1 MSVPTVPTV
10 PGVPAVDVVVVNWN
24 TGPHLRACLRSIAA
38 ADRSRLRVAR
48 IVVVDNAST
57 DDSLD
62 RLAAP
67 GVPLHVVRNADNR
80 GFAAACNQGAR
91 HGDSDLLLFLNPDT
105 ELYPGTL
112 RAVAGFLGT
121 PAARGVGI
129 LGGHMVDARGRP
141 AISCSRF
148 PTLRTFAAKA
158 TGLDRLAPGR
168 FPPHHLT
175 PAETSGSGPVDQVIG
190 AFFLLRRGLFERLGG
205 FDEGY
210 FLYFEE
216 TDLARRARD
225 AGLRSYH
232 LRPALVHHVGQ
243 VSSRQLGGARLRH
256 SLCSRTR
263 YAVRHWPRAHARLL
277 VLLTVTVELA
287 ARLARAALHADPAGV
302 RDVLVGY
309 GGYLRRLPVTLARAR
324 TDGTVPAPPAPR
336 TPPSAS
342 STPSSPATTPAPP
355 PTSPSAPPDPKDPRH
370 AHRRPLPRHPRPAAP
385 DSTAQPV
392 TAEPATREPLA
403 EPAGGGP
410 APAPLTP
417 AADDPRPPRPGPQGA
432 GRDPVRGPAPPARP
446 APGPAGA
453 AGAVRERAA
462 GAVPAAAD
470 RAGGTG
476 VHPLQGPHHAHRQH
490 RPRGDGR
497 P

>member
-287 ARLARAALHADPAGV
+287 ARLARAALHADPAGCPG
-302 RDVLVGY
+302 RPRR
-309 GGYLRRLPVTLARAR
+309 LRRLPAPASRSPSPGPAPTAPSPHPPRPGHRPPRPRRPLRLR
-324 TDGTVPAPPAPR
+324 PPPPRRRPAPPRPR
-336 TPPSAS
+336 TRR
-342 STPSSPATTPAPP
+342 TPAMRTADRSRGTPAPP
-355 PTSPSAPPDPKDPRH
+355 HRTPPRNPSPRNPPPASPSPNPPVAAPHPPPS
-370 AHRRPLPRHPRPAAP
+370 PLPPMTPAPSPRPA
-385 DSTAQPV
+385 
-392 TAEPATREPLA
+392 
-403 EPAGGGP
+403 
-410 APAPLTP
+410 
-417 AADDPRPPRPGPQGA
+417 
-432 GRDPVRGPAPPARP
+432 GRW
-446 APGPAGA
+446 
-453 AGAVRERAA
+453 
-462 GAVPAAAD
+462 
-470 RAGGTG
+470 T
-476 VHPLQGPHHAHRQH
+476 
-490 RPRGDGR
+490 
-497 P
+497 

>member
-1 MSVPTVPTV
+1 MSGPAVPTDPAL
-10 PGVPAVDVVVVNWN
+10 PAVDVVVVNWN
-24 TGPHLRACLRSIAA
+24 TGPHLRACLRSLAA

-67 GVPLHVVRNADNR
+67 GIPLQVVRNADNR

-112 RAVAGFLGT
+112 RAVAGFLGS

-129 LGGHMVDARGRP
+129 LGGHMVDADGRP
-141 AISCSRF
+141 AISSSRF
-148 PTLRTFAAKA
+148 PTLRTFAGKA

-175 PAETSGSGPVDQVIG
+175 PAETTGSGPVDQVIG
-190 AFFLLRRGLFERLGG
+190 AFFLLHRGLFERLGG

-263 YAVRHWPRAHARLL
+263 YAARHWPRGHARLL
-277 VLLTVTVELA
+277 VLLTLTVELA
-287 ARLARAALHADPAGV
+287 ARLARAALHADPGGV

-309 GGYLRRLPVTLARAR
+309 GGYLRRLPATLARAR
-324 TDGTVPAPPAPR
+324 TDGPVRTPPAPA
-336 TPPSAS
+336 TPPG
-342 STPSSPATTPAPP
+342 APP
-355 PTSPSAPPDPKDPRH
+355 TAPSPPRTTPSAPSPPPAPSPLPDPKDPRH
-370 AHRRPLPRHPRPAAP
+370 AHRRPLPRHPRPAVP
-385 DSTAQPV
+385 DPTADPV
-392 TAEPATREPLA
+392 TAEAGA

-410 APAPLTP
+410 APAPRTP
-417 AADDPRPPRPGPQGA
+417 PADDPRPPRPGPQGA
-432 GRDPVRGPAPPARP
+432 GRDPLRGPAPPARP
-446 APGPAGA
+446 APGPGGA

-470 RAGGTG
+470 RGGGTG

-490 RPRGDGR
+490 RTRGDGR
-497 P
+497 S